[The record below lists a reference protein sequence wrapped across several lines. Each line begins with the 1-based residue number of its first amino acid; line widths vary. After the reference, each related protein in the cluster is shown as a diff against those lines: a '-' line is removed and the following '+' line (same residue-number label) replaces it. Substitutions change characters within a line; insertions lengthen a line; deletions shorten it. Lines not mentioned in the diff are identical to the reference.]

1 MNQNFYLINKKKT
14 FWNNFNS
21 NYLNKVK
28 MKKWRKIIYK
38 KWIRKKNSVKKEKL
52 LKKITLEIEK

>member
-28 MKKWRKIIYK
+28 MKKWRKIFNQ
-38 KWIRKKNSVKKEKL
+38 KWIRKKNSVKKEKV
-52 LKKITLEIEK
+52 LKKTTLEIEK